1 MKRRHTLPFGAELVS
16 DGVRFRLWAPDAAA
30 VTLELDGAAAL
41 PMLRADEG
49 WYELTTQEAK
59 PGSLYR
65 YRIGDGHYPDPGS
78 RFQPDG
84 VFGPSEV
91 IDPVAYDW
99 NDEGWPGIPTERAVL
114 YELHPGAFSTP
125 GDFAGIAE
133 HLDHLVELGV
143 TLVELLPVA
152 DCPGRWN
159 WGYDGVL
166 PFAPA
171 GRYGRPEAM
180 KLLVDACHARGLGVV
195 LDVVYNHFGPEGNF
209 LHSYAKGFFT
219 ERYKTPWG
227 AAINVDG
234 KHSAPVRLFFIENA
248 LYWLE
253 EFHLDG
259 LRFDAVHEIR
269 DSGPR
274 HFLEELGDR
283 IRAELPGRPIHL
295 FLENDRNDPALLG
308 YGRGGKGPFDG
319 QWNDDFHHALRVAVA
334 GAKGGY
340 YEDYRG
346 DPIGRL
352 GKSLAEGFSYQGEAS
367 GHRGGKLR
375 GGASGDLPPSAF
387 VNFIQNHDQVGN
399 HAFGWRLPHF
409 AEPEVLRA
417 AAALLLLNPA
427 TPMLFM
433 GEEWAATAPFPFFC
447 DFSGDLAQAV
457 RNGRLAEFASFPEF
471 RDKAAQ
477 ARIPDPLAES
487 TFLSAKLDWDE
498 AGTAQHAR
506 MLAHY
511 RNLIAL
517 RQQHIAPLLTAG
529 GSPDGKFERFDKFGL
544 DVTWRLG
551 GRVLRLVANLSG
563 AAVSGRSLNGGTIFY
578 RSHEGGDALPPWFVA
593 AALAAS

>member
-16 DGVRFRLWAPDAAA
+16 DGVRFRLWAPDAKA
-30 VTLELDGAAAL
+30 VTLELEGAAAL
-41 PMLRADEG
+41 PMQRQDEG
-49 WYELTTQEAK
+49 WFELTTQDAK
-59 PGSLYR
+59 PGALYR
-65 YRIGDGHYPDPGS
+65 YRIGDGQYPDPGS

-99 NDEGWPGIPTERAVL
+99 NDAGWQGVPIERAVL
-114 YELHPGAFSTP
+114 YELHPGTFSEA
-125 GDFAGIAE
+125 GDFCGITE
-133 HLDHLVELGV
+133 HLDHLVKLGV

-180 KLLVDACHARGLGVV
+180 KRLVDACHARGLGVV

-209 LHSYAKGFFT
+209 LHAYAKGFFT

-234 KHSAPVRLFFIENA
+234 KHSAPVRQFFIENA
-248 LYWLE
+248 IYWLE

-274 HFLEELGDR
+274 HFLDELGER

-295 FLENDRNDPALLG
+295 MLENDRNDPDLLG
-308 YGRGGKGPFDG
+308 YGRGGKGPFDA
-319 QWNDDFHHALRVAVA
+319 QWNDDFHHALRVATA
-334 GAKGGY
+334 GAEGGY
-340 YEDYRG
+340 YEDYRD
-346 DPIGRL
+346 DPVGRL
-352 GKSLAEGFSYQGEAS
+352 GKAMAEGFSYQGEAS
-367 GHRGGKLR
+367 AHRGGKKR
-375 GGASGDLPPSAF
+375 GGASASLPPSAF

-409 AEPEVLRA
+409 AGPEVLRA
-417 AAALLLLNPA
+417 AAALLLLNPG

-433 GEEWAATAPFPFFC
+433 GEEWSATAPFPYFC
-447 DFSGDLAQAV
+447 DFGGDLAKAV
-457 RNGRLAEFASFPEF
+457 RNGRLAEFSSFPEF
-471 RDKAAQ
+471 RDEAAR
-477 ARIPDPLAES
+477 ARIPDPLAEA
-487 TFLSAKLDWDE
+487 TFFSAKLDWDE
-498 AGTAQHAR
+498 AGKAEHAA

-511 RNLIAL
+511 RDLIAL
-517 RQQHIAPLLTAG
+517 RQQHIAPLLATAG
-529 GSPDGKFERFDKFGL
+529 SPEGEFERFDKTGL
-544 DVTWRLG
+544 AVTWRLG
-551 GRVLRLVANLSG
+551 GQVLRLIANLSD
-563 AAVSGRSLNGGTIFY
+563 APIAGRDLNGGTIFY
-578 RSHEGGDALPPWFVA
+578 RSHERGDSLPPWFVA
-593 AALAAS
+593 ASLAAS